1 MQTVK
6 TILISLFAGVFLAAC
21 AGSPARDLTLE
32 EKLAKRSYKIGAP
45 VERIQNYTL
54 NGWNH
59 VDREHL
65 IIISGAARYYL
76 VSLNNSCYNLVTAE
90 DIAITSTAGQLTR
103 FDHLLVPGYSNF
115 LQRCYISSLHELNK
129 AEAGVNLTGL

>member
-1 MQTVK
+1 MVVSKSSSIMSYQCQTRKGTKKVLIKRLPK
-6 TILISLFAGVFLAAC
+6 TTRNVIFVLGFSMVTMAGVL
-21 AGSPARDLTLE
+21 
-32 EKLAKRSYKIGAP
+32 
-45 VERIQNYTL
+45 
-54 NGWNH
+54 
-59 VDREHL
+59 DRAEPL
-65 IIISGAARYYL
+65 DQSILFSK
-76 VSLNNSCYNLVTAE
+76 TAE